1 MFCNEH
7 ESADISL
14 GSCFH
19 YPWIYTQKYVSN
31 AGSYGSSIL
40 NFLRSFH
47 RGCTNF
53 LFLLK
58 EHKRSLFSVSSS
70 TLIITC
76 LFKNSH
82 SRICEIIFHCGF
94 GLPFPD
100 GSRVEHLFMGLL
112 TICLLWERSIQF
124 LCPFFKWIFSLLSR
138 LSLFWVLTLIRHVT

>member
-7 ESADISL
+7 EGADISL
-14 GSCFH
+14 RSCFH
-19 YPWIYTQKYVSN
+19 YLRIYTQKYVSN

-53 LFLLK
+53 LFLPIEPK
-58 EHKRSLFSVSSS
+58 GSLFSISSS

-82 SRICEIIFHCGF
+82 SRICKIISHCGF
-94 GLPFPD
+94 NLPFPD
-100 GSRVEHLFMGLL
+100 GSGVEHLFMYLWPFV
-112 TICLLWERSIQF
+112 CLLWENVYLVPLFIF
-124 LCPFFKWIFSLLSR
+124 EMDFFPVE
-138 LSLFWVLTLIRHVT
+138 LFEFFIYFGY

>member
-7 ESADISL
+7 EGADISL
-14 GSCFH
+14 RSCFH
-19 YPWIYTQKYVSN
+19 YLRIYTQKYVSN

-53 LFLLK
+53 LFLPIEPK
-58 EHKRSLFSVSSS
+58 GSLFSILSS

-82 SRICEIIFHCGF
+82 SRICEIISHCGF
-94 GLPFPD
+94 N
-100 GSRVEHLFMGLL
+100 L
-112 TICLLWERSIQF
+112 TFVCLLWENVYLVPLFIF
-124 LCPFFKWIFSLLSR
+124 EMDFFPVE
-138 LSLFWVLTLIRHVT
+138 LFEFFIYFGY